1 MFLSATSS
9 QESSPKQYLQ
19 READSQIQSSV
30 ASSNDD
36 KESSARNVVEA
47 QLEPQQQINSVKD

>member
-1 MFLSATSS
+1 MFLSAPSS

>member
-36 KESSARNVVEA
+36 KESSSGNVVEA
-47 QLEPQQQINSVKD
+47 QPEPQQQINSVKD